1 MSDGMPM
8 FFGIVLAP
16 RARDVCPTLGLMFE
30 CSCSCP
36 SVLVLVPVFEYSSV
50 GECSNARAIECWW
63 SSARRARARVLV
75 LVLVPD
81 CFRAR
86 AHVRVLECR

>member
-50 GECSNARAIECWW
+50 GECS
-63 SSARRARARVLV
+63 SARVRECSSCSSVRAQVLVVLV
-75 LVLVPD
+75 LECSSTQVHD
-81 CFRAR
+81 CS
-86 AHVRVLECR
+86 